1 MLALEV
7 MLTLECLQV
16 SHETGSKAQ
25 QNSHESGNS
34 KKIANKNR
42 RNQKKKG
49 SVAGSLPTSE
59 AFLSDSRPTTS
70 DSKNSSQSQPETK
83 KRGNP
88 NLRRGTSK
96 SEPMGSAMRNSQ
108 SDGPSDEPLQTQPR
122 RLSTV
127 AANQTSSG
135 QPHRHQW
142 HNRRKKVAQSET
154 VSGEASGAWSSD
166 TLQPSTNETSCDSA
180 NAADTAPKT
189 GV

>member
-1 MLALEV
+1 
-7 MLTLECLQV
+7 MLTLGYLQV
-16 SHETGSKAQ
+16 SHEPGSKTQ

-70 DSKNSSQSQPETK
+70 DSKNSSQSQAETK

-88 NLRRGTSK
+88 NRGRGNSK
-96 SEPMGSAMRNSQ
+96 TEPLGSATRNSQ

-142 HNRRKKVAQSET
+142 HSRRRKVAQSET

-166 TLQPSTNETSCDSA
+166 TIQPSTNDTSCDSA
-180 NAADTAPKT
+180 NATDAASKN
-189 GV
+189 GA

>member
-1 MLALEV
+1 
-7 MLTLECLQV
+7 MLTLEYLQV
-16 SHETGSKAQ
+16 SHEPGSKTQ
-25 QNSHESGNS
+25 QNNHESGNS
-34 KKIANKNR
+34 KKTANKNK

-70 DSKNSSQSQPETK
+70 DSKDSSQSQPEAK

-88 NLRRGTSK
+88 NLRRGNSK
-96 SEPMGSAMRNSQ
+96 SEPTASAVRNSQ

-135 QPHRHQW
+135 QPQRHQW
-142 HNRRKKVAQSET
+142 YNRRRKVAQSET
-154 VSGEASGAWSSD
+154 LSGEASGAWSSD
-166 TLQPSTNETSCDSA
+166 TLQPSTNDTSCDSA
-180 NAADTAPKT
+180 NAADAAPKT